1 MSILSLRRL
10 PGVAVGC
17 AFWLLTIA
25 ASASAQEPIRF
36 ARTPDISPDGK
47 TVAFSYLGDIWSVE
61 AIGGVAR
68 PVTMHEAHD
77 YFPCFSPDGR
87 QIAFASNRYG
97 QYDIFV
103 VSAQG
108 GRPTRLTFDSAHD
121 IPTGWT
127 PDGRSIVFSSSR
139 ANTFPSGQDCYLVP
153 ATGGAVRKLPLF
165 EGKEAYLSP
174 SGEQVAFVRG
184 SGTWYRKGYRGSS
197 NDDIWIAG
205 IDGSSPRPLTDF
217 AGQDTSPMWAPDGQ
231 AIYYVSEKLAQPG
244 CANIVCQNLAPG
256 FAAPHHT
263 EPLAVGAPRAVT
275 DHHDDSVRRARISA
289 NGDWIIYECGADV
302 WIVGTKPGS
311 TPRKL
316 AVEVH
321 ADDKSNT
328 EQTTTHTKG
337 ATEYAFSPSE
347 EHVVVVIH
355 GELFLSAVKGA
366 ARTTRL
372 TESPAYD
379 HGVSWAP
386 DGKSLLFASDR
397 NGVEDLYRLESDDPE
412 QPELTKAHLFKVQQ
426 LTSTR
431 DAESAA
437 TFSPKGDRIAFLR
450 AGKLWLMQPD
460 GTQATV
466 LVDDQRVNDYD
477 WSPNG
482 KWIAFTRLDGS
493 FASEV
498 YVVPTDGSAPPRNVS
513 RYATY
518 NGDVSWSQIHDR
530 LAFIS
535 KRRDTYAVHV
545 LSLHKPVAPGAKV
558 STEFDWEDVHLRVTR
573 PTSMTAESAAI
584 SPDGNQV
591 AFRST
596 ANGDDL
602 WIAGVD
608 GNSVSRLTTG
618 KQSPRQIRWSK
629 KTNGLIYFLNGSG
642 EVRAARAS
650 FGSFT
655 GSSGPASEPLRIAF
669 AAKLSIRQEEEFAE
683 MFAQSWRALSDSFY
697 DPAYHGTDWK
707 AVRAKYQ
714 PLVAH
719 VAAKEDLYTL
729 ISLMLGELNASHL
742 GISGSSR
749 TPDEHTADL
758 GLLFDDR
765 YPGPGLKIT
774 EIINRGPADRRG
786 LDLQPG
792 DVVLAVDRTTLTPNE
807 NLSRLLN
814 GKTGNAVRLDVT
826 RNPADPQARRQIEIV
841 ATSRS
846 RMEKLMYE
854 RWVAHNAAEVARQ
867 SHGRIGYIHIPSMD
881 DAGLETF
888 MRSLY
893 SDNFDKDAIV
903 LDVRYNGGGHTHDQ
917 VLNYLTGKEHTI
929 FRQRDGGEGLV
940 MRNYDRKWT
949 KPLAVLIN
957 NRSYSDAEIFPH
969 AFRTLGLGK
978 LVGQTTGGYV
988 IGTGSV
994 KLIDGSTFRVPRTGV
1009 FTVAG
1014 TNMEKGGVTP
1024 DVPVEITP
1032 ADWAKGIDSQLI
1044 AAVKTVQTDV
1054 VAWKRARGL
1063 IYPAPEPRP
1072 VTAAAGNPEAP
1083 PSTPTARTPQA
1094 NTPVPNTPVPN
1105 TPVPNTPAPNA
1116 PAGSSAGGR

>member
-1 MSILSLRRL
+1 M
-10 PGVAVGC
+10 
-17 AFWLLTIA
+17 LLATA
-25 ASASAQEPIRF
+25 TPAQEPIRF

-47 TVAFSYLGDIWSVE
+47 TVAFSYLGDIWTVE

-87 QIAFASNRYG
+87 HIAFASNRHG
-97 QYDIFV
+97 QYDVFV

-127 PDGRSIVFSSSR
+127 PDGQSIVFSSSR

-153 ATGGAVRKLPLF
+153 VTGGAVRKLPLF
-165 EGKEAYLSP
+165 EAKEAYPSP
-174 SGEQVAFVRG
+174 TGSHVAFVRG
-184 SGTWYRKGYRGSS
+184 PGTWYRKGYRGSS

-217 AGQDTSPMWAPDGQ
+217 AGQDTSPMWAPDGKKV
-231 AIYYVSEKLAQPG
+231 YYVSEKLSERG
-244 CANIVCQNLAPG
+244 CANIVCQELTPG
-256 FAAPHHT
+256 FADPAFKGSITEGDAQAITHHH
-263 EPLAVGAPRAVT
+263 EDA
-275 DHHDDSVRRARISA
+275 VRRARISA

-328 EQTTTHTKG
+328 EQTTIHTKG
-337 ATEYAFSPSE
+337 ATEYALSPSE

-355 GELFLSAVKGA
+355 GELFLTTVKGS

-372 TESPAYD
+372 TDHPAYD
-379 HGVSWAP
+379 HSVSWSP

-397 NGVEDLYRLESDDPE
+397 NGVEDLYLLESDDPE
-412 QPELTKAHLFKVQQ
+412 QTELTQAHLFKVKP

-466 LVDDQRVNDYD
+466 LVDDQRVRDYD
-477 WSPNG
+477 WSPDG

-498 YVVPTDGSAPPRNVS
+498 YVVPTDGSELPRNVS

-518 NGDVSWSQIHDR
+518 NGDVSWSQTNHR
-530 LAFIS
+530 LAFVS

-545 LSLHKPVAPGAKV
+545 LSLHKPTAPGVKA
-558 STEFDWEDVHLRVTR
+558 SPEFDWEDVHLRVTR
-573 PTSMTAESAAI
+573 PTSMAAESAAI

-596 ANGDDL
+596 TNGDDL
-602 WIAGVD
+602 WVAGVD
-608 GNSVSRLTTG
+608 GNSVGRVTTG
-618 KQSPRQIRWSK
+618 KHAPKQIRWSRK
-629 KTNGLIYFLNGSG
+629 SSGLIYFLNGSG
-642 EVRAARAS
+642 EVRATRAS
-650 FGSFT
+650 YGSFT
-655 GSSGPASEPLRIAF
+655 GSTGPVSEPLKVAF
-669 AAKLSIRQEEEFAE
+669 AAKLNIRQEEEFAE

-697 DPAYHGTDWK
+697 DPAYHGTNWK

-719 VAAKEDLYTL
+719 VATKEDLYTL

-742 GISGSSR
+742 GISGTTR

-786 LDLQPG
+786 LDLKPG

-814 GKTGNAVRLDVT
+814 GKSGNTVRLDVT
-826 RNPADPQARRQIEIV
+826 RDPANPQARRQVEIL
-841 ATSRS
+841 ATSRT

-867 SHGRIGYIHIPSMD
+867 SHGRVGYIHIPSMD

-893 SDNFDKDAIV
+893 SDNFDKEAIV

-917 VLNYLTGKEHTI
+917 VLNYLTGKEHTL
-929 FRQRDGGEGLV
+929 FRQRDGEEGLV

-1014 TNMEKGGVTP
+1014 TNMEKSGVVP
-1024 DVPVEITP
+1024 DVPVASTP
-1032 ADWAKGIDSQLI
+1032 EDWVKGVDPQLE

-1054 VAWKRARGL
+1054 AAWKRARGL

-1072 VTAAAGNPEAP
+1072 VTRTATDTTGTPLR
-1083 PSTPTARTPQA
+1083 TPTVA
-1094 NTPVPNTPVPN
+1094 
-1105 TPVPNTPAPNA
+1105 TPAANA
-1116 PAGSSAGGR
+1116 PTSGPAATPPPLPPPAPRSSPTGSSTGGN